1 MKLPTKSTTPFV
13 PSSLYNELV
22 EAVVFLLQNAIVA
35 SGPGTELLSLPHGR
49 GIGIAHQSS
58 DIIYAKITGSSPDGD
73 NRYKYTWVE
82 VVKLTNGYGGWVV
95 RENGRVGTAE
105 NGYYARNLVE
115 DMNAET
121 GTLGN
126 GVAVSSLVG
135 TFALQP
141 APVDT
146 IVQLMEVR
154 TGEGSTEYWF
164 SYENGID
171 GECEE

>member
-1 MKLPTKSTTPFV
+1 MRLPRITSVRALNSDDGNVLIDAINTALQSIDGIEQLLAMKRPYEQCP
-13 PSSLYNELV
+13 
-22 EAVVFLLQNAIVA
+22 
-35 SGPGTELLSLPHGR
+35 
-49 GIGIAHQSS
+49 QSQS
-58 DIIYAKITGSSPDGD
+58 IFYAKITGSSPDGA

-95 RENGRVGTAE
+95 RENGRVGTAG

-121 GTLGN
+121 GMLGN